1 MHIFHPLRGLALAA
15 TALLV
20 QPMLATPAH
29 CATPAATDQPRFIAA
44 VTGKGPD
51 VILIPGL
58 ASSAYVWNATVEQI
72 AKTHR
77 VHVVQV
83 SGFSDAP
90 AGPNASGP
98 VLQPLVNGLHSYI
111 QTHHLK
117 SPAVIGH
124 SLGGLAGMMLAADHP
139 GDVGKL
145 MIVDSL
151 PWPGLMFGPG
161 ATPEAMAP
169 RITAMR
175 DAIVNGTQEAYAA
188 AEPKQMARLIKSTG
202 PEAQAAIAAASAS
215 DHRVVGQAIADDFGT
230 DMRPRLAAITAPVT
244 MVYPW
249 DATSGL
255 PQATVDALYTTAFA
269 ALPHKT
275 IKRIDGSYHFIMI
288 DQPDAFAAEVT
299 TFLAN

>member
-1 MHIFHPLRGLALAA
+1 MTLFHPLRSLALAV
-15 TALLV
+15 TFVLI
-20 QPMLATPAH
+20 QPMLAAPAH
-29 CATPAATDQPRFIAA
+29 SATPAATAPARFTAT

-58 ASSAYVWNATVEQI
+58 ASSSHVWDATVAQL

-77 VHVVQV
+77 VHAIQV
-83 SGFSDAP
+83 AGFADAP
-90 AGPNASGP
+90 AGPNATGP
-98 VLQPLVNGLHSYI
+98 VLQPLVDGLHAYI
-111 QTHHLK
+111 AANHLK
-117 SPAVIGH
+117 SPAIIGH

-139 GDVGKL
+139 ADVGRL

-151 PWPGLMFGPG
+151 PWAGLMFGPG

-175 DAIVNGTQEAYAA
+175 DQIVAGTQEAYAA
-188 AEPKQMARLIKSTG
+188 AEPAQMARLIKSTG
-202 PEAQAAIAAASAS
+202 PAAQAAIAAASAS

-244 MVYPW
+244 MLYPW
-249 DATSGL
+249 DASSGM
-255 PQATVDALYTTAFA
+255 PQAVFDTLYPTAFA

-275 IKRIDGSYHFIMI
+275 VKRIDGSYHFIMI
-288 DQPDAFAAEVT
+288 DQPEAFAREVDA
-299 TFLAN
+299 FLAN

>member
-1 MHIFHPLRGLALAA
+1 MNLFHPLRGVALAA
-15 TALLV
+15 TLVLV
-20 QPMLATPAH
+20 QPTLATPAH
-29 CATPAATDQPRFIAA
+29 CATPVATAPARFTAT

-58 ASSAYVWNATVEQI
+58 ASSGHAWDATVAQI
-72 AKTHR
+72 AKTRR
-77 VHVVQV
+77 VHVIQV
-83 SGFSDAP
+83 AGFADAP
-90 AGPNASGP
+90 AGPNATGP
-98 VLQPLVNGLHSYI
+98 VLQPLVDGLHTYI
-111 QTHHLK
+111 QANHLK
-117 SPAVIGH
+117 APAIIGH

-139 GDVGKL
+139 ADVGRL

-151 PWPGLMFGPG
+151 PWAGLMFGPT
-161 ATPEAMAP
+161 ATPEMMAP

-175 DAIVNGTQEAYAA
+175 DAIVAGTQQAYAA
-188 AEPKQMARLIKSTG
+188 AEPAQMARLIKSTG

-244 MVYPW
+244 MLYPW
-249 DATSGL
+249 DAASGM
-255 PQATVDALYTTAFA
+255 PQAAFDALYSTAFTP
-269 ALPHKT
+269 LPHKT

-288 DQPDAFAAEVT
+288 DQPAAFAREVD